1 MIDLTTEVGVSVL
14 LFPLIYQS
22 KEEQTLK
29 TQRSSAYGYGYG
41 PAGSQGISLDLYAV
55 FCIIHRVR
63 KSMSKRNCPPILST
77 N

>member
-29 TQRSSAYGYGYG
+29 TQRSSAYGCGYG
-41 PAGSQGISLDLYAV
+41 PAGSQGISLE
-55 FCIIHRVR
+55 ISIVR
-63 KSMSKRNCPPILST
+63 IVVLVC
-77 N
+77 